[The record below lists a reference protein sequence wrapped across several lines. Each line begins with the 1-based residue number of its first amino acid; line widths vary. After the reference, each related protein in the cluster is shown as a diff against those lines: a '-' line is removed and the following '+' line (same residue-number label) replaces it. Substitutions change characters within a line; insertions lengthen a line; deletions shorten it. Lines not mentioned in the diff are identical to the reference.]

1 MNLQKINCANEQGG
15 WGWIDSS
22 ISDSKPLSSI
32 EPHPQAIVIWYFL
45 SLILFAL
52 FAISPQGALFQRG
65 EGEGGTAEKQ

>member
-15 WGWIDSS
+15 RGWIDSS

-32 EPHPQAIVIWYFL
+32 EPHPQAIVIWYCL

-52 FAISPQGALFQRG
+52 FASSPQGALFQRG
-65 EGEGGTAEKQ
+65 DEEGGTAEKQ